1 MKRQAGFTL
10 IELVTVIVI
19 LGILAAFALPRF
31 SGMETQARIAALQGL
46 EGSIRSAAALAHAVW
61 LAGGSDDDPI
71 SMDGVDIDIVNGYP
85 ATTAIADA
93 IQDLAGFEETNDG
106 EFSPESATNQATCVV
121 TYVEPTALGLPP
133 TIDSDPN
140 GC

>member
-19 LGILAAFALPRF
+19 LGVLAAFALPRF
-31 SGMETQARIAALQGL
+31 SGLETQARVAALQGL
-46 EGSIRSAAALAHAVW
+46 EGSVRSASALAHAVW

-71 SMDGVDIDIVNGYP
+71 TMDGVDIDIVNGYP
-85 ATTAIADA
+85 SEAQIDNALQDVSGFDQTA
-93 IQDLAGFEETNDG
+93 DG
-106 EFSPESATNQATCVV
+106 TFSPKGATDQDTCQVV
-121 TYVEPTALGLPP
+121 YTEAASLGVAPS
-133 TIDSDPN
+133 IVSDVT